1 MHKTIAIVVPF
12 FAPVAAAA
20 AAAVVVGVVV
30 PQSVDGFVSR
40 QTIPLRQPRAILNPQ
55 QSPHVPGPRPGPILA
70 ANDDEVVV
78 VGSDTLAAA
87 AVVVVVDVAANSSS
101 VMVGLRDIK
110 LIPSKTRTPPRSK
123 HWNWM
128 LSVYSFVFGSVC
140 TSTI

>member
-1 MHKTIAIVVPF
+1 MPTRMTMHKAIAIVVPF

-20 AAAVVVGVVV
+20 AAVVVGVVV
-30 PQSVDGFVSR
+30 AQSVDGFVSR

-87 AVVVVVDVAANSSS
+87 AVVVVVDV
-101 VMVGLRDIK
+101 
-110 LIPSKTRTPPRSK
+110 
-123 HWNWM
+123 
-128 LSVYSFVFGSVC
+128 
-140 TSTI
+140 